1 MWFSYSTLCQTS
13 RMISRLLAW
22 NYVNTLSRNGA
33 YLHVL
38 RHLAGCI
45 HFYDLDYY
53 CLMLLLHMMIQ
64 MIEHFSMHVNTFEKK
79 KLWNWSR
86 QKLHKILDT
95 TSRFVVCLSTLFQK
109 TPTNSNHLLLGC
121 LIFTFH
127 ERRRSCMH
135 FGLWL
140 TLHSKN

>member
-79 KLWNWSR
+79 LWNWSR

-95 TSRFVVCLSTLFQK
+95 TSRFVVCQSTLFQK

-127 ERRRSCMH
+127 ERRSCMH

-140 TLHSKN
+140 TLH

>member
-1 MWFSYSTLCQTS
+1 
-13 RMISRLLAW
+13 MISRLLAW

-53 CLMLLLHMMIQ
+53 CLMLLHMMIQ

-79 KLWNWSR
+79 NFE
-86 QKLHKILDT
+86 IEAD
-95 TSRFVVCLSTLFQK
+95 
-109 TPTNSNHLLLGC
+109 
-121 LIFTFH
+121 
-127 ERRRSCMH
+127 
-135 FGLWL
+135 
-140 TLHSKN
+140 KNCIKF

>member
-1 MWFSYSTLCQTS
+1 
-13 RMISRLLAW
+13 MISRLLAW

-79 KLWNWSR
+79 NFE
-86 QKLHKILDT
+86 IEAD
-95 TSRFVVCLSTLFQK
+95 
-109 TPTNSNHLLLGC
+109 
-121 LIFTFH
+121 
-127 ERRRSCMH
+127 
-135 FGLWL
+135 
-140 TLHSKN
+140 KNCIKF

>member
-1 MWFSYSTLCQTS
+1 
-13 RMISRLLAW
+13 MISRLLAW

-53 CLMLLLHMMIQ
+53 SLMLLHMMIQ

-79 KLWNWSR
+79 TLKLK
-86 QKLHKILDT
+86 QTKIA
-95 TSRFVVCLSTLFQK
+95 
-109 TPTNSNHLLLGC
+109 
-121 LIFTFH
+121 
-127 ERRRSCMH
+127 
-135 FGLWL
+135 
-140 TLHSKN
+140 

>member
-53 CLMLLLHMMIQ
+53 CLMLCSIWWSRWL
-64 MIEHFSMHVNTFEKK
+64 NTFRCMSIPLKK

-127 ERRRSCMH
+127 ERRSCMH

-140 TLHSKN
+140 TLQWKILI

>member
-53 CLMLLLHMMIQ
+53 CLMLLHMMIQ
-64 MIEHFSMHVNTFEKK
+64 MIEHFSMHVNTFEK

-127 ERRRSCMH
+127 ERRSCMH

-140 TLHSKN
+140 TLH